1 MERAAPLLPEPALLR
16 LAAFDAEDLA
26 VISAHVQDAVVRVP
40 DMAWLPK
47 ARRFALVLGRFDW
60 QGAPG
65 GRCERLQSGLH
76 IDHVRAVASTGY
88 DPGDP
93 ATVLNLLAVGFVP
106 GEAPAGA
113 VTLTFSGG
121 AALRL
126 EVDCLELAL
135 SDLGPRWRAA
145 RQPGHTVEEKA

>member
-1 MERAAPLLPEPALLR
+1 MQRAAPAPALMR

-26 VISAHVQDAVVRVP
+26 VISAHVQDAVVRGGE
-40 DMAWLPK
+40 MAWLPR
-47 ARRFALVLGRFDW
+47 ARRFALVLRRFDW
-60 QGAPG
+60 PGAAG

-88 DPGDP
+88 DPKNTG
-93 ATVLNLLAVGFVP
+93 TVLNLLAVAFAP

-145 RQPGHTVEEKA
+145 RQPGHTFEEKA